1 MPHISVIIP
10 FYNCV
15 NWLEEAV
22 ESALLQSFNDYEII
36 LVDDG
41 SETADNFPPNIN
53 DNRVR
58 YVRQENSGPAAARNL
73 GVKLSTGQFVAF
85 LDSDDLWLPNKL
97 EVQLGYMLDNPDII
111 FSHTSYIRINTKGT
125 FIEEIASGKFRGK
138 VYPRII
144 SNCPI
149 ATPTVMIRR
158 DILNEF
164 KFNEFAKIGEDVI
177 LWTQISKQY
186 EILGINKPLT
196 KVRIHN
202 NNAAF
207 NIHRNLQGN
216 LNIIN
221 HALEYDRGLD
231 IFSKRK
237 AYSKLYNIKGSI
249 FLQKNLRN
257 KGIRCFIKGLFSW
270 PVSIN
275 NFLMLFQCILP
286 ERYFLYFA
294 EISRK
299 INSLRSSKLL

>member
-1 MPHISVIIP
+1 MPYISVIIP
-10 FYNCV
+10 FKNRFH
-15 NWLEEAV
+15 WLEEAV
-22 ESALLQSFNDYEII
+22 ESVLLQSFKDYEII

-41 SETADNFPPNIN
+41 SDADYNFLTNIN

-58 YVRQENSGPAAARNL
+58 YVRQENRGPAAARNL
-73 GVKLSTGQFVAF
+73 GVELSTGRFVAF

-144 SNCPI
+144 STCPI

-164 KFNEFAKIGEDVI
+164 KFNEFAKIGQDVI

-186 EILGINKPLT
+186 EISGINKPLT
-196 KVRIHN
+196 KVRIHDN
-202 NNAAF
+202 SAAF
-207 NIHRNLQGN
+207 NIHRNLKGS

-221 HALEYDRGLD
+221 HALEYDKDLD
-231 IFSKRK
+231 IISKRK
-237 AYSKLYNIKGSI
+237 AYSKLYNIRGRI
-249 FLQKNLRN
+249 FLKKNLRN

-275 NFLMLFQCILP
+275 NFLMLLQCILP

-299 INSLRSSKLL
+299 VNSLRSSKLL